1 MRYALSCCLLA
12 VLAGCSDKTETGYTP
27 DKLGDSLT
35 VQKGY
40 YAQPFS
46 PEQRAARQEQQQGGN
61 TDSRRPD
68 FMKSY

>member
-1 MRYALSCCLLA
+1 MRYALSLFLLA

-27 DKLGDSLT
+27 RKLGDSLT

-46 PEQRAARQEQQQGGN
+46 PEQRAARQEQQQGAP
-61 TDSRRPD
+61 DSRRPD

>member
-1 MRYALSCCLLA
+1 MRYAFGLFLLA

-27 DKLGDSLT
+27 RKLGDSLT

-46 PEQRAARQEQQQGGN
+46 PEQRAARQEQQQGSSE
-61 TDSRRPD
+61 SRRPD
-68 FMKSY
+68 FMRSY